1 MIKLIK
7 AEFKKIF
14 HKKSFLIVTLIF
26 IGFAFLTNFLYKSEI
41 MEETYTYVD
50 IDELKEENKTLN
62 LNLPEDLNTYVNN
75 LTTIEIENLKSDFK
89 DYKELIIKYCSDI
102 IYNSYEAKYISKDL
116 AKYDNYQQE
125 LNNIKTKITNQ
136 DWDYFTNI
144 NHDNLIDSLNNSNDS
159 NDKEYLNALIKLNE
173 YRKTKNIDYNDH
185 NYLNKAINNLETNLL
200 EYFNLKNISNRTS
213 DEEEE
218 FDNIKSIILINEYAL
233 THEVNTLSHSN
244 LNSVLRNFTSEFGLF
259 ILIYVIMLA
268 GTSVSEEFNK
278 GTIKYLLTKPYKRST
293 ILLSKLLSI
302 LILIPIIILAMVL
315 IEILIG
321 GIVLGFN
328 SLNVPDLIYNNV
340 TNSLIVRS
348 IFSSL
353 FLNIISVLPIYIFI
367 GIVTFFLST
376 ITMSTSAAITITFLF
391 YLISNVISN
400 LATIYHLSIFKYF
413 ISLNWDFSYL
423 VNYVPNPFNLT
434 LTWSLIVYF
443 ITTLIILCLT
453 FIYFAKKDVKNI

>member
-1 MIKLIK
+1 
-7 AEFKKIF
+7 
-14 HKKSFLIVTLIF
+14 
-26 IGFAFLTNFLYKSEI
+26 
-41 MEETYTYVD
+41 
-50 IDELKEENKTLN
+50 
-62 LNLPEDLNTYVNN
+62 
-75 LTTIEIENLKSDFK
+75 
-89 DYKELIIKYCSDI
+89 
-102 IYNSYEAKYISKDL
+102 
-116 AKYDNYQQE
+116 
-125 LNNIKTKITNQ
+125 
-136 DWDYFTNI
+136 
-144 NHDNLIDSLNNSNDS
+144 
-159 NDKEYLNALIKLNE
+159 
-173 YRKTKNIDYNDH
+173 
-185 NYLNKAINNLETNLL
+185 
-200 EYFNLKNISNRTS
+200 
-213 DEEEE
+213 
-218 FDNIKSIILINEYAL
+218 
-233 THEVNTLSHSN
+233 
-244 LNSVLRNFTSEFGLF
+244 
-259 ILIYVIMLA
+259 MLA